1 MGEEEKKETPPV
13 EESKKEEP
21 KKEAPAPPPKRLV
34 IFELTADGFK
44 LVKND
49 CVSMLEFRGLLISV
63 LDALNRK

>member
-1 MGEEEKKETPPV
+1 MKEDEKKEAPPV
-13 EESKKEEP
+13 EEP
-21 KKEAPAPPPKRLV
+21 KKDVAPPPPQKRLV